1 MSAVAVQRSP
11 ASVLLDAAPDGLTTR
26 ELQAACLGP
35 APTQDERAILQTQL
49 DELAHDGQAL
59 FIRGSDR
66 WHWQQRRT
74 APASN
79 GSTAAPAQREREG
92 AAQDAASVS
101 RPAPPPL
108 NGAPA
113 NRAHTGT
120 TREILRVLAEAGRPM
135 LAREVSAALHDHDNV
150 AALMKGL
157 VRRGTLVRDRPH
169 GPYRFARQATQRTHN
184 P

>member
-79 GSTAAPAQREREG
+79 GSTVAPAAGRWRRRT
-92 AAQDAASVS
+92 APPLPPAT
-101 RPAPPPL
+101 PAPPPPSKS
-108 NGAPA
+108 PA

-120 TREILRVLAEAGRPM
+120 TREILRVLTDAGRPM
-135 LAREVSAALHDHDNV
+135 RAREVSSVLHDHDNV
-150 AALMKGL
+150 STLMKSL
-157 VRRGTLVRDRPH
+157 VRRGTLLRDRPH
-169 GPYRFARQATQRTHN
+169 GLYRLARQATQRTRS